1 MSTDRI
7 VIHKRYRVVTCIGRG
22 GMGAVYGAIDERLG
36 IMVAVKESFATELE
50 LRSQFEREARLLASL
65 RHPALPRVTDY
76 FIEGGHAFLVM
87 ELVAGPTLA
96 DVLNSQHGKPFETS
110 QVIKWADQVLDVL
123 VYLHGQEG
131 CVIHRDIKPHN
142 LKLNKSGGIWLID
155 FGLAKVR
162 SDEGRSVHGF
172 TRRYAPI
179 EQIEDR
185 GTTAQSDI
193 YALGATLYHLLTG
206 IKPAD
211 AEVRGRVVA
220 AGGEDPLASADSLL
234 PAIGP
239 ELAAVLT
246 RALAR
251 CAEDRF
257 ASANDFRE
265 ALRRIGRA
273 SDGGIKDLVV
283 TKPRRRWLAMAAC
296 LIGVAVI
303 VALVAGVFS
312 RGKEKEK
319 FTGAVSTAS
328 SGNSAVA
335 DLEKQRSLQPKASN
349 GGQRS
354 LTMAAQKRSSLVAR
368 VDKPAKA
375 VVHPRVEV
383 VKVAE
388 KSPVRV
394 AVRETLKRETS
405 KPAAVKSDEVLR
417 APDGTE
423 VVKFRDGRVRA
434 FQAGERRQ

>member
-1 MSTDRI
+1 MVTDRI

-36 IMVAVKESFATELE
+36 IMVAVKESFAAESE
-50 LRSQFEREARLLASL
+50 LRSQFEREARLLAGL

-96 DVLNSQHGKPFETS
+96 DVLNSQDGKPFESS

-142 LKLNKSGGIWLID
+142 LKLNKSGGISLID

-162 SDEGRSVHGF
+162 TDEGRSVHGF

-206 IKPAD
+206 AKPAD

-220 AGGEDPLASADSLL
+220 AGGEDPLVSADSLL
-234 PAIGP
+234 PAVGP

-246 RALAR
+246 RALAYR
-251 CAEDRF
+251 AEDRF
-257 ASANDFRE
+257 ATAGEFRE
-265 ALRRIGRA
+265 ALRRIGR
-273 SDGGIKDLVV
+273 
-283 TKPRRRWLAMAAC
+283 T
-296 LIGVAVI
+296 AV
-303 VALVAGVFS
+303 
-312 RGKEKEK
+312 E
-319 FTGAVSTAS
+319 
-328 SGNSAVA
+328 
-335 DLEKQRSLQPKASN
+335 
-349 GGQRS
+349 
-354 LTMAAQKRSSLVAR
+354 
-368 VDKPAKA
+368 
-375 VVHPRVEV
+375 RVEDV
-383 VKVAE
+383 P
-388 KSPVRV
+388 KSPVRWSLIAACLVGVVLLGGLVSVFVRNNMGRITADSGV
-394 AVRETLKRETS
+394 AVVSENVPGAVGPQEEKVALASKKRERRPVRAKAPKASGNSKATS
-405 KPAAVKSDEVLR
+405 LRAAHVRVEVGRVVDKHPPRKPSPPARELPRPAAVSTDEVLR

-434 FQAGERRQ
+434 FRAGERRP